1 MHAVLDT
8 SPARATEARLL
19 AYLDEHAPETPCL
32 VLDLDAVRA
41 NYRSLR
47 EELPEAAVFYAVK
60 ANPAPEV
67 VAALAEAGSA
77 FDVASVGEID
87 MCLAQGIAPESL
99 SYGNPIKKARDIAHA
114 HARGVRRF
122 TFDSDDD
129 LEKLAA
135 HAPGS
140 MVWCRF
146 LVDAEQSGTPFG
158 KKFGCDPAMAA
169 RLLVRAAE
177 LGMDV
182 RGACFH
188 VGSQHTD
195 PAAWVA
201 GIAQAAEIG
210 RTTAASGV
218 VLRSLNIGGGFPAS
232 YATAAPALREHAS
245 AIRAAVAEHFTEPPE
260 LLIEPGRAVV
270 ATAGVIRSEVVLVS
284 RKSDADEHRWVY
296 LDIGR
301 YQGLAETENEY
312 IAYRLR
318 TSRDQDGPDGPVV
331 IAGPTCDGDDVIYQR
346 TKYRL
351 PLALRAG
358 DHVDILDTG
367 AYTSSYA
374 SVCFN
379 GFPPLPT
386 YFVG

>member
-1 MHAVLDT
+1 MHAVLHT
-8 SPARATEARLL
+8 SPAHGTEARLR
-19 AYLDEHAPETPCL
+19 AFLDEHAPETPCL
-32 VLDLDAVRA
+32 VIDLAAVRA

-47 EELPEAAVFYAVK
+47 DELPEAGVFYAVK
-60 ANPAPEV
+60 ANPAPEIV
-67 VAALAEAGSA
+67 RALAVEGSA

-87 MCLAQGIAPESL
+87 MCLAQGASPESL
-99 SYGNPIKKARDIAHA
+99 SYGNPIKKARDIAYA
-114 HARGVRRF
+114 YARGVRRF

-135 HAPGS
+135 NAPGAQ
-140 MVWCRF
+140 VWCRF
-146 LVDAEQSGTPFG
+146 LVDAPESGTPFG
-158 KKFGCDPAMAA
+158 RKFGCAPQMAA

-201 GIAQAAEIG
+201 GIAQAAAIG
-210 RTTAASGV
+210 RASAARGV
-218 VLRSLNIGGGFPAS
+218 VLTSLNLGGGFPAS
-232 YATAAPALREHAS
+232 YITAAPALREHAS
-245 AIRAAVAEHFTEPPE
+245 AIRAAVAEHFDTPPE

-270 ATAGVIRSEVVLVS
+270 ATAGMIRSEVVLVS

-318 TSRDQDGPDGPVV
+318 TAHPDTPNGPVV

-346 TKYRL
+346 TPYRL

-367 AYTSSYA
+367 AYTASYA
-374 SVCFN
+374 SVSFN

-386 YFVG
+386 LFVG

>member
-1 MHAVLDT
+1 MHAVLQT
-8 SPARATEARLL
+8 SAAAGSEERLRAF
-19 AYLDEHAPETPCL
+19 LDEHAPETPCL

-47 EELPEAAVFYAVK
+47 DELPEAAVFYAVK

-67 VAALAEAGSA
+67 VAALVGQGSS
-77 FDVASVGEID
+77 FDVASTGEID
-87 MCLAQGIAPESL
+87 LCLERGARPESL
-99 SYGNPIKKARDIAHA
+99 SYGNPIKKARDIAYA
-114 HARGVRRF
+114 HGRGVRRF

-129 LEKLAA
+129 LDKLAA
-135 HAPGS
+135 NAPS
-140 MVWCRF
+140 AQVWCRF
-146 LVDAEQSGTPFG
+146 LVDAPESGTPFG
-158 KKFGCDPAMAA
+158 KKFGCAPGMAA

-195 PAAWVA
+195 PRAWVA

-210 RTTAASGV
+210 RATAERGV
-218 VLRSLNIGGGFPAS
+218 VLSSLNLGGGFPAS
-232 YATAAPALREHAS
+232 YVQSAPALREHAE
-245 AIRAAVAEHFTEPPE
+245 AIRHAVRRHFDTPPE

-270 ATAGVIRSEVVLVS
+270 ATAGVIRSEVVLVA

-318 TSRDQDGPDGPVV
+318 TAHPGAPDGPVV
-331 IAGPTCDGDDVIYQR
+331 IAGPTCDGDDVLYQR
-346 TKYRL
+346 TPYRL

-367 AYTSSYA
+367 AYTASYA
-374 SVCFN
+374 SVSFN

-386 YFVG
+386 LFVG